1 MRILRRNRRPLGL
14 VLSALL
20 LAWQIQQPLAGATL
34 IWDSDTVTSGVQDGA
49 GTWLSGSTNFWNG
62 SANVAITSADIAQF
76 GNLGLGVGGAVDVR
90 TQTVAGLIFDATTTT
105 GYTLNTTGTSQALTV
120 GASGIVLNSGV
131 LNTSIGTGALGIV
144 TSGSQTWTNNST
156 TGTLTLPGTVNIGTG
171 NTLTIDGPG
180 NFTFSGVA
188 GSTNSSTTAN
198 TGAITKNGTGT
209 LTFTTDP
216 NHTGAL
222 TINGGTVNFAQS
234 SGNADFTVATVNS
247 TGTLLSTSTNAL
259 SDNLIVTMNGG
270 TYDLRNSDS
279 IGGLTGSTGTITS
292 GGGTPT
298 LTVSNTTDRT
308 FGGTFQN
315 GAGTISFGKSNTN
328 TVTLTGASTS
338 AFGTVTVNTA
348 ALVVNGAAGS
358 IAGAANI
365 NIGDFNNAPTLVPD
379 SLTAGANA
387 DIVAGSLNRLP
398 DAGTIALRGFAA
410 LTVNGPAAG
419 SGGFTETVNIL
430 NVNNGAG
437 TITLAP
443 AAGQEVQV
451 SAAQLTQTAGATALI
466 RGTGLGL
473 AAGTPDSARLVIG
486 TAPTLIGAGGAD
498 GSTTVSIVPWWIGD
512 STATGAGSDFLT
524 YNATNGVRPLVTAE
538 YDTTIA
544 GTLAN
549 RNVATAGGETLATD
563 AIVNGLK
570 ITGGT
575 ATISGANT
583 ALSVGSAVL
592 ATAAATIAGP
602 GRLDFGTG
610 QSIITVANN
619 TATTLAI
626 DAPISGTNG
635 LIINS
640 TGTAQNIVQLGGES
654 TFIGP
659 LRVHPNTVLQ
669 VKAGATGALND
680 NVLNALA
687 LDTGSVLRLNGNSM
701 TVGQLTTNAAARNA
715 IIENASATNVTL
727 TTFTTGAQTWEGLLQ
742 NGTGAG
748 TLSFVKSGA
757 GALTMQNTTSS
768 YTGTTE
774 IRGGS
779 IILTSN
785 AQGILS
791 GTTSVILSSGG
802 ALTLGHGTN
811 NTANRIN
818 NSATLQLRG
827 GTLTQNGS
835 GTNNQSETIG
845 QLLVQNG
852 LNTITSGQ
860 AGTANTENLTFAS
873 LGTRTGGVVNFN
885 GTGLGA
891 NTRNRVVFTTAPTL
905 NDGVIGGWAVSGND
919 FVKYVTSGTIS
930 VVALSGTD
938 YDTTGGADPAWA
950 TAINSKPA
958 TSVTFS
964 GSGGITV
971 NTLVLADTVGLNLG
985 GRDLTLDAGGLIK
998 TGTTGSI
1005 SNGTLTSASGDLA
1018 LKVDT
1023 GGTQDFTTNAVTIT
1037 GGTSLTRYG
1046 AGTLTLNT
1054 GNTYTGY
1061 TALLEGTTNIS
1072 ADSALGNAPT
1082 SMTNGHLRLY
1092 GGTLAVTQTMTLDA
1106 NRGIESGQAPAVIS
1120 IAAGT
1125 AGNGKTLTYNGS
1137 ITSVGEGGITFQ
1149 SNATSTNVDPGKI
1162 NATFSAPL
1170 NLGGSF
1176 RVDAGTITAAAGNNV
1191 VGRSFTLAG
1200 NGAATYTQAG
1210 GTLRIGSGVTG
1221 DTWDVAAATT
1231 DNIARSGTM
1240 DLTGTTQLTANVDT
1254 VRFFSSGATT
1264 SGSGTVTLAT
1274 NNDITAATSFLVA
1287 DGGTTGMTTTNN
1299 LNFGTGISNVTT
1311 PLLTLGGRK
1320 TPAGLT
1326 TVPAGGTLNVT
1337 GFRERQTDL
1346 YVARNNVSTGV
1357 NGAYSLQVDGA
1368 LTANL
1373 NSFQIG
1379 VKSGGGN
1386 GGSNGTVTL
1395 SSAAHNIET
1404 NTLVLGDLST
1414 GVAIASNLAQG
1425 TLSMAG
1431 GSMNVLGNLSNNY
1444 TGTVGASKGVLNL
1457 TGGTITIG
1465 GDITKA
1471 DNDHASLLITV
1482 DGGTLDLQDQARG
1495 DTTQGALTASQ
1506 FTLRSGSLVDAG
1518 AITLDGRGVT
1528 DGLTF
1533 APLDNALILRDYTLA
1548 NSITLT
1554 GATANKGGIMYEA
1567 AGAGAGAVL
1576 SGPLALGS
1584 VQRTINVEDN
1594 GTAANDLTL
1603 SGTLSTSGG
1612 IVKSGAGTLLMSNSS
1627 VTYAGNT
1634 AVQDGKMILAGGI
1647 NDRLGTTG
1655 TLTLGAG
1662 TTSGVLQLGDTSGVS
1677 NQTVTSL
1684 ATSGTG
1690 TSNAVVGGAGTN
1702 STLTVNQ
1709 TTTTVFAGNLG
1720 GVGTNE
1726 NNLNLVKQ
1734 GTGSLTL
1741 AGTSTYTGTTNV
1753 QAGTLQITT
1762 AAGFPATS
1770 TSLTVGDTAEFLLYG
1785 TNPAANVVKSF
1796 SGTGTVLTVGGA
1808 TGGTLGFGIDGGFNT
1823 QLLLGAG
1830 QSMSLTGTLTTKVNV
1845 VNAPNAGQD
1854 YILIN
1859 GTDPGSL
1866 GATGT
1871 FNVNPVI
1878 FNGGSFTYALRR
1890 ETNGGTNDQWIL
1902 TPTAQ
1907 PALGDVWWKGDL
1919 TGLGQ
1924 GVWTASTTSGTG
1936 FPTNWDDGQATGTDA
1951 LVPPDSGSVVHFS
1964 ATGATN
1970 FATTLGGNLTIKKL
1984 VFETGSITNGVTIGG
1999 ANTLTIGKSTV
2010 SGSGGLTVAA
2020 GNGAGTLTIS
2030 APVALGV
2037 VQSWNIE
2044 DAASTLAVTGGLSGT
2059 GPFSVNDNGTAT
2071 GRLLIS
2077 GTSATYT
2084 GATNIAA
2091 GRLIL
2096 DGTNRLPTT
2105 TDLTLGTATTAAT
2118 LQLGNA
2124 LGASNTTIGNLAN
2137 GSFAG
2142 STIVGGDAAIST
2154 LTINQTTAGSFNGV
2168 IGGTGTN
2175 ENNVGITK
2183 AGSAAFVLN
2192 GADTYVGATT
2202 IKEGT
2207 LQLGTTGSLSG
2218 TNALNVVANAGTS
2231 AVFDVNGRTAVLA
2244 GAVTLGGGDSAAS
2257 ASIIDTATGGLLTLG
2272 GNVTYDATNNP
2283 LASVINVNMANG
2295 TAARTF
2301 TVNDSSTVAPGS
2313 SELTL
2318 NGTYASAN
2326 SATVTGAG
2334 EMTINGAWTLAGTN
2348 LALNKSGTGTLN
2360 INAVTN
2366 TTGTGDWN
2374 ITGGVVNATVSNAL
2388 NANDNVIVTGTG
2400 VQDSTIVNISG
2411 AAGTSGVHQGND
2423 FYIRGGGRVNVTVD
2437 NGISTG
2443 TDLLLIGDTG
2453 SVGAAAAGRLDLAAN
2468 ISTGGGLQLGNSGG
2482 QIGNIT
2488 GTGSITSTA
2497 TFSLRGG
2504 SIDPGITLAGTGAI
2518 TKVGDGTVTFAG
2530 SSTTSGNTNLQEG
2543 SLVLDYTTNNAS
2555 KIGGV
2560 LTLGTASGA
2569 FTAPISL
2576 VLNGNAAGPTVQSV
2590 TSTTISNTGDT
2601 SISVNNGTGQTASL
2615 QLGAITRTAVG
2626 GTVSFDYSSA
2636 SAGATTTNA
2645 ATTALGWAT
2654 VATGGTTRIAA
2665 IDASGNIVQ
2674 ATTTTQNDVSM
2685 WGVNQNVINSGG
2697 GFSGTVDPACN
2708 TIASLTFDA
2717 LAASTVTIGTGN
2729 RLNITSGGI
2738 LVNSTVGGNASIITG
2753 GSIYGS
2759 TTAPLGELMIHQ
2771 NNTAGALTIASSIVD
2786 SAGITKSGA
2795 GNLTLSGTNT
2805 FISGSRLT
2813 VDEGSVTLSGGS
2825 AIGDSTLIMMRS
2837 GTTLN
2842 VNSSETVGNL
2852 GVDTNNITSGTI
2864 SIASG
2869 QTLTVNQTASSTM
2882 SGVIAG
2888 AGNFIKT
2895 GTGTLTVS
2903 GDGSMTG
2910 VLTVNAG
2917 RVALSGAS
2925 GKLDNNSAYVLNG
2938 GELVSF
2944 QDQTAVV
2951 DRISNTTA
2959 ITLNNTAGTVGLA
2972 VSQTTTDNLTT
2983 NENVGA
2989 INLGVGHNVIQPNGS
3004 GGTARVG
3011 QLQADNLTRGT
3022 NHATALI
3029 RGTALGA
3036 TSGSRGQML
3045 LDSDIVVAPIGANLI
3060 GVGGQVAGSQTISIY
3075 PYLIGDNT
3083 GTSGLGNSFITDDST
3098 ATATPRANLR
3108 PLNLTTEYTLDEAG
3122 YNGLSGVTSN
3132 NVRFAANPTAAL
3144 TGGSKTINSLV
3155 LDSSAAAL
3163 TLTGD
3168 AADTLTIASGGIL
3181 ATTTAAANNSTLGG
3195 FAGIA
3200 AGGTNDYIVFVT
3212 NTNTLTISSPL
3223 TTANPL
3229 VKSGAGTLSLT
3240 AAGTGNQFTDVYLNQ
3255 GAILVDD
3262 LDRLGTGSLKFF
3274 GGTLRAAAAFA
3285 DDFSTKTIDIG
3296 TGGGT
3301 IDVSLITAGTTWA
3314 NGIDDATPNVAD
3326 TLNIVSRS
3334 ATAGT
3339 TGLLTIQGSSSFTGT
3354 TIFNQ
3359 TANTAAT
3366 TSVILNGDTNATI
3379 NGNLQIGNVAS
3390 GTNDVAVGLGADE
3403 QIVDTATVSFVS
3415 TSGGEAYLKLLGRV
3429 NANAGLQR

>member
-1 MRILRRNRRPLGL
+1 
-14 VLSALL
+14 
-20 LAWQIQQPLAGATL
+20 
-34 IWDSDTVTSGVQDGA
+34 
-49 GTWLSGSTNFWNG
+49 
-62 SANVAITSADIAQF
+62 
-76 GNLGLGVGGAVDVR
+76 
-90 TQTVAGLIFDATTTT
+90 
-105 GYTLNTTGTSQALTV
+105 
-120 GASGIVLNSGV
+120 
-131 LNTSIGTGALGIV
+131 
-144 TSGSQTWTNNST
+144 
-156 TGTLTLPGTVNIGTG
+156 
-171 NTLTIDGPG
+171 
-180 NFTFSGVA
+180 
-188 GSTNSSTTAN
+188 
-198 TGAITKNGTGT
+198 
-209 LTFTTDP
+209 
-216 NHTGAL
+216 
-222 TINGGTVNFAQS
+222 
-234 SGNADFTVATVNS
+234 
-247 TGTLLSTSTNAL
+247 
-259 SDNLIVTMNGG
+259 
-270 TYDLRNSDS
+270 
-279 IGGLTGSTGTITS
+279 
-292 GGGTPT
+292 
-298 LTVSNTTDRT
+298 
-308 FGGTFQN
+308 
-315 GAGTISFGKSNTN
+315 
-328 TVTLTGASTS
+328 
-338 AFGTVTVNTA
+338 
-348 ALVVNGAAGS
+348 
-358 IAGAANI
+358 
-365 NIGDFNNAPTLVPD
+365 
-379 SLTAGANA
+379 
-387 DIVAGSLNRLP
+387 
-398 DAGTIALRGFAA
+398 
-410 LTVNGPAAG
+410 
-419 SGGFTETVNIL
+419 
-430 NVNNGAG
+430 
-437 TITLAP
+437 
-443 AAGQEVQV
+443 
-451 SAAQLTQTAGATALI
+451 
-466 RGTGLGL
+466 
-473 AAGTPDSARLVIG
+473 
-486 TAPTLIGAGGAD
+486 
-498 GSTTVSIVPWWIGD
+498 
-512 STATGAGSDFLT
+512 
-524 YNATNGVRPLVTAE
+524 
-538 YDTTIA
+538 
-544 GTLAN
+544 
-549 RNVATAGGETLATD
+549 
-563 AIVNGLK
+563 
-570 ITGGT
+570 
-575 ATISGANT
+575 
-583 ALSVGSAVL
+583 
-592 ATAAATIAGP
+592 
-602 GRLDFGTG
+602 
-610 QSIITVANN
+610 
-619 TATTLAI
+619 
-626 DAPISGTNG
+626 
-635 LIINS
+635 
-640 TGTAQNIVQLGGES
+640 
-654 TFIGP
+654 
-659 LRVHPNTVLQ
+659 
-669 VKAGATGALND
+669 
-680 NVLNALA
+680 
-687 LDTGSVLRLNGNSM
+687 
-701 TVGQLTTNAAARNA
+701 
-715 IIENASATNVTL
+715 
-727 TTFTTGAQTWEGLLQ
+727 
-742 NGTGAG
+742 
-748 TLSFVKSGA
+748 
-757 GALTMQNTTSS
+757 
-768 YTGTTE
+768 
-774 IRGGS
+774 
-779 IILTSN
+779 
-785 AQGILS
+785 
-791 GTTSVILSSGG
+791 
-802 ALTLGHGTN
+802 
-811 NTANRIN
+811 
-818 NSATLQLRG
+818 
-827 GTLTQNGS
+827 
-835 GTNNQSETIG
+835 
-845 QLLVQNG
+845 
-852 LNTITSGQ
+852 
-860 AGTANTENLTFAS
+860 
-873 LGTRTGGVVNFN
+873 
-885 GTGLGA
+885 
-891 NTRNRVVFTTAPTL
+891 
-905 NDGVIGGWAVSGND
+905 
-919 FVKYVTSGTIS
+919 
-930 VVALSGTD
+930 
-938 YDTTGGADPAWA
+938 
-950 TAINSKPA
+950 
-958 TSVTFS
+958 
-964 GSGGITV
+964 
-971 NTLVLADTVGLNLG
+971 
-985 GRDLTLDAGGLIK
+985 
-998 TGTTGSI
+998 
-1005 SNGTLTSASGDLA
+1005 
-1018 LKVDT
+1018 
-1023 GGTQDFTTNAVTIT
+1023 
-1037 GGTSLTRYG
+1037 
-1046 AGTLTLNT
+1046 
-1054 GNTYTGY
+1054 
-1061 TALLEGTTNIS
+1061 
-1072 ADSALGNAPT
+1072 
-1082 SMTNGHLRLY
+1082 
-1092 GGTLAVTQTMTLDA
+1092 
-1106 NRGIESGQAPAVIS
+1106 
-1120 IAAGT
+1120 
-1125 AGNGKTLTYNGS
+1125 
-1137 ITSVGEGGITFQ
+1137 
-1149 SNATSTNVDPGKI
+1149 
-1162 NATFSAPL
+1162 L

-3415 TSGGEAYLKLLGRV
+3415 TSGGEAYLKLLGHTETVAGISAASRGVIENHESATDTVAANGKLIVNSSQDFSYTGYIRDRSSGTGGTLAFEKQGTGTQTLVGNVVTYTGPTTISGGTLRLTDTTAFNSDITNNATLDLNRTTGTWTLNKVISGTGNVNKLGAGTVVLGGSNSYSGVTNIEQGVLSISASANLGDASATNTLRIANNATLQSTGADVDLGATRTIALSGVGATIEVTGTNKLTAPGAVTGNDCQLLTKTGNGTLSLGGANTYGGGTQVSAGTLDVSNTTGSGTGTGRLNVDAAATLTGGGIIAPAAGNNVVINGVLAPGAIGATSGTDLAITLSGSSTLALNGPVNFTLFGNNNSGTLNPLSQNTHLVVGAADWNNITIGSGAVLNVGLDTGVVTAGWTVGDAFQLFDWLGVLAGTPPTSGAFASINLPTLDAGKNWDTTQIFTSGIITIAPEPGRV
-3429 NANAGLQR
+3429 LFLMLGVLGLAFRRRR